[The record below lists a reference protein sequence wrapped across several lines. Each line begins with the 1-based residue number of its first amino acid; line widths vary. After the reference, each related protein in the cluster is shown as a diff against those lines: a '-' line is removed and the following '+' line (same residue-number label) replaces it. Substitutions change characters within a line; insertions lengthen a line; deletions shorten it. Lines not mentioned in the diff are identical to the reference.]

1 MSQVTH
7 YYLDFSSPVSC
18 RSPCLSV
25 RSSAQKIRYGN
36 RGKKDKK
43 KKKKK
48 GKDLTTWRTFLE
60 KKSFS

>member
-43 KKKKK
+43 KKRKK
-48 GKDLTTWRTFLE
+48 E
-60 KKSFS
+60 KI